1 MLWNMYIIIKNN
13 EDNHHHSING
23 KITTGTLFSVFV
35 CVCVCVCVCVL
46 ATPGSMWDLSSPTRN
61 QTQAP
66 CLGSLESQLQQ
77 QEHLDLHN
85 RLSLYLQN

>member
-35 CVCVCVCVCVL
+35 CVCVCVCVCVFWPHQAACGILVPQPGIKPKPPAL
-46 ATPGSMWDLSSPTRN
+46 AAWSLNSNNRN
-61 QTQAP
+61 T
-66 CLGSLESQLQQ
+66 
-77 QEHLDLHN
+77 
-85 RLSLYLQN
+85 

>member
-1 MLWNMYIIIKNN
+1 MLWNMDIIIKNN
-13 EDNHHHSING
+13 EDNHHQSING
-23 KITTGTLFSVFV
+23 KITTGTLFSVF
-35 CVCVCVCVCVL
+35 VCVCVCVL

-61 QTQAP
+61 QTHAP

-77 QEHLDLHN
+77 QKYLDIHN

>member
-1 MLWNMYIIIKNN
+1 MKTTT
-13 EDNHHHSING
+13 
-23 KITTGTLFSVFV
+23 ITASMVKSQQEHFFLFLFV

>member
-1 MLWNMYIIIKNN
+1 MLWNTDIIIKNN

-23 KITTGTLFSVFV
+23 KITTGTLFSVFCS

-46 ATPGSMWDLSSPTRN
+46 ATPGGMWDLSSLTRN
-61 QTQAP
+61 QTHGP

-77 QEHLDLHN
+77 HEHLDIHN
-85 RLSLYLQN
+85 CLS